1 MHPCQPLT
9 VDHTQSSSHSASRN
23 LLVLTFK
30 CSHQVLAP
38 AGSPGNHR
46 LALILCVCSPDFKVA
61 VCLPTSVLCQ
71 VQETSLILL
80 LLILEN
86 TLNVFIN
93 ITFTTGFLVYVLFSC
108 PVMSDSL
115 WPQGRQHTRPSCPS
129 LSPEFAQV
137 HVHCISDAIQPCH
150 ALMPSSPSALNLSQH
165 QGLFQ

>member
-93 ITFTTGFLVYVLFSC
+93 IAFTTGFLAYVLFSR

-115 WPQGRQHTRPSCPS
+115 RPQGRQHTRPSCPS
-129 LSPEFAQV
+129 LSPGV
-137 HVHCISDAIQPCH
+137 C
-150 ALMPSSPSALNLSQH
+150 PSSSPLH
-165 QGLFQ
+165 Q